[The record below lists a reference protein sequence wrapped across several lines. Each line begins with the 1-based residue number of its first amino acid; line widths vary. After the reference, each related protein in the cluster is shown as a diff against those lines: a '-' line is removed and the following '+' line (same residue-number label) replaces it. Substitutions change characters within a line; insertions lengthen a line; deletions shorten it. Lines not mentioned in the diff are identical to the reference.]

1 VTDSVESANVPQTD
15 AEAAQSAD
23 QQADL
28 KGLIVIFITLV
39 LAAVYFI
46 SGWAPGI

>member
-1 VTDSVESANVPQTD
+1 MTDSVESANVPLTD

-23 QQADL
+23 QQADV
-28 KGLIVIFITLV
+28 KGLIVIFIVLV
-39 LAAVYFI
+39 LGALYFI